1 MIFSSFWSPFFQK
14 QKYFLQNFEEQ
25 NQVDVEV
32 HAETVDHNISL
43 IWALQE
49 TSDVQPSDIM
59 ARNLLA
65 DASKNVLAL
74 LRDHIISSA
83 VTPTTLAVSSLTIRT
98 KNNEE
103 PGRSSFEISA
113 EMLEEPRTLGFSWTK
128 IAELLGVSWWTV
140 ARRVEEYG
148 LGDIEGFDYLP
159 DEGLDKIVSS
169 YITNHGT
176 ATGQNYVG
184 GHLRSLGLKI

>member
-1 MIFSSFWSPFFQK
+1 M
-14 QKYFLQNFEEQ
+14 
-25 NQVDVEV
+25 
-32 HAETVDHNISL
+32 
-43 IWALQE
+43 QE

-83 VTPTTLAVSSLTIRT
+83 VTPTTLAVSSLTVRT

-128 IAELLGVSWWTV
+128 IAELLGVS
-140 ARRVEEYG
+140 
-148 LGDIEGFDYLP
+148 
-159 DEGLDKIVSS
+159 
-169 YITNHGT
+169 
-176 ATGQNYVG
+176 
-184 GHLRSLGLKI
+184 

>member
-1 MIFSSFWSPFFQK
+1 M
-14 QKYFLQNFEEQ
+14 
-25 NQVDVEV
+25 

-59 ARNLLA
+59 ARNSLA
-65 DASKNVLAL
+65 DAFKNVLAL
-74 LRDHIISSA
+74 QQDHIISSA

-103 PGRSSFEISA
+103 RGRSSFEISA

-128 IAELLGVSWWTV
+128 IAELPGVSWWTV

-148 LGDIEGFDYLP
+148 LGDIRGFDYLP
-159 DEGLDKIVSS
+159 DEELNKIISS

>member
-1 MIFSSFWSPFFQK
+1 M
-14 QKYFLQNFEEQ
+14 
-25 NQVDVEV
+25 
-32 HAETVDHNISL
+32 
-43 IWALQE
+43 QE

-83 VTPTTLAVSSLTIRT
+83 VTPTTLAISSLTIRT

-113 EMLEEPRTLGFSWTK
+113 EMLEESRTLGFSWTK
-128 IAELLGVSWWTV
+128 IAELLGMS
-140 ARRVEEYG
+140 
-148 LGDIEGFDYLP
+148 
-159 DEGLDKIVSS
+159 
-169 YITNHGT
+169 
-176 ATGQNYVG
+176 
-184 GHLRSLGLKI
+184 

>member
-1 MIFSSFWSPFFQK
+1 M
-14 QKYFLQNFEEQ
+14 
-25 NQVDVEV
+25 
-32 HAETVDHNISL
+32 
-43 IWALQE
+43 QE

-59 ARNLLA
+59 ARYLLG
-65 DASKNVLAL
+65 DAFKNVLAL

-83 VTPTTLAVSSLTIRT
+83 ITPTTLAVSSLTIRT

-113 EMLEEPRTLGFSWTK
+113 EMLEEPRKLGFSWTK
-128 IAELLGVSWWTV
+128 IAELLGVWTV

>member
-1 MIFSSFWSPFFQK
+1 M
-14 QKYFLQNFEEQ
+14 
-25 NQVDVEV
+25 

-59 ARNLLA
+59 ARNSLA
-65 DASKNVLAL
+65 DAFKNVLAL

-148 LGDIEGFDYLP
+148 LGDIKGFDYLP
-159 DEGLDKIVSS
+159 DEELDKIISS